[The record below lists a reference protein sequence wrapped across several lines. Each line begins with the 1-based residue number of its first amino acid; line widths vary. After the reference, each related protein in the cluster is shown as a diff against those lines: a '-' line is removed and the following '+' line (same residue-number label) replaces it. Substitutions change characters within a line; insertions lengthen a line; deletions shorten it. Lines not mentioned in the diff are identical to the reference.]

1 MLLDALGNLCGKRLS
16 STHSS
21 SSFRVFQFG
30 PLARRRKGWVGES
43 ALHIICPWRI
53 TVNGRIVTGSRDG
66 RFNREGDLVLDWDQF
81 TVQDS
86 LQYRLLEEWLPRDPT
101 KITVTKHGR
110 IDLYAIDPSL
120 NIIVEAATLG
130 PIGDLQLD
138 LSGGVRIDVMIDG
151 TVWDQWRILNPRD
164 LRRRHICVDGPGQIV
179 MD

>member
-1 MLLDALGNLCGKRLS
+1 
-16 STHSS
+16 
-21 SSFRVFQFG
+21 
-30 PLARRRKGWVGES
+30 
-43 ALHIICPWRI
+43 
-53 TVNGRIVTGSRDG
+53 
-66 RFNREGDLVLDWDQF
+66 
-81 TVQDS
+81 
-86 LQYRLLEEWLPRDPT
+86 LLEEWLPRDPT